1 MTLNA
6 LLNFSINS
14 STVKYDRLE
23 PLGMHQHCES
33 FYSLCLTNMCVYDLI
48 YVLQLQCV
56 PSFIED
62 RLKLYEALKKE
73 HDALLAY
80 RAANQSKS
88 IKITLLDGETVE
100 GESWRTTPYQL
111 AEGIR

>member
-1 MTLNA
+1 MK
-6 LLNFSINS
+6 SGQ
-14 STVKYDRLE
+14 VK
-23 PLGMHQHCES
+23 PLGMHQLCES
-33 FYSLCLTNMCVYDLI
+33 FYSLCLINMCVYDLI
-48 YVLQLQCV
+48 YLLQLQCA

-88 IKITLLDGETVE
+88 IKITLTDGETVE
-100 GESWRTTPYQL
+100 GESWKTTPYQL
-111 AEGIR
+111 AVGIR

>member
-1 MTLNA
+1 
-6 LLNFSINS
+6 
-14 STVKYDRLE
+14 
-23 PLGMHQHCES
+23 MHQHCES
-33 FYSLCLTNMCVYDLI
+33 FYSLSHKHVCVYQI
-48 YVLQLQCV
+48 YMLQLQCV

-88 IKITLLDGETVE
+88 IKITLADGETVE
-100 GESWRTTPYQL
+100 GESWKTTPYQL
-111 AEGIR
+111 AVGIR

>member
-1 MTLNA
+1 MNPFIL
-6 LLNFSINS
+6 SVSQIY
-14 STVKYDRLE
+14 VRD
-23 PLGMHQHCES
+23 Q
-33 FYSLCLTNMCVYDLI
+33 I

-56 PSFIED
+56 PAFIED

-88 IKITLLDGETVE
+88 IKITLTDGETVE
-100 GESWRTTPYQL
+100 GESWKTTPYQL
-111 AEGIR
+111 AVGIR